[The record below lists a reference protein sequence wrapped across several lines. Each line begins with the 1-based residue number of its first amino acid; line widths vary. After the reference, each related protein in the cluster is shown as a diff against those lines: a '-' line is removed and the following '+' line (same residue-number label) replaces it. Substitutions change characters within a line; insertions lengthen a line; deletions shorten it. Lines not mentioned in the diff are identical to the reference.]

1 MVVFVE
7 GALMHFGDRIVSSF
21 SGSRGAGF
29 APGAA
34 DSGPVADARAA
45 ATVAV
50 GRGGCG
56 HNDGLQLTKLVIND
70 NCNCN
75 KMAFSIQR

>member
-1 MVVFVE
+1 
-7 GALMHFGDRIVSSF
+7 MHFGDRIVSSF

-50 GRGGCG
+50 GRCGCG
-56 HNDGLQLTKLVIND
+56 HNDGGQLKTCDKRQTR
-70 NCNCN
+70 
-75 KMAFSIQR
+75 MAFSQSTQSR

>member
-1 MVVFVE
+1 
-7 GALMHFGDRIVSSF
+7 MHFGDRIMPSF

-50 GRGGCG
+50 GRCGCG
-56 HNDGLQLTKLVIND
+56 HNDGV
-70 NCNCN
+70 
-75 KMAFSIQR
+75 